1 MYDIIIIG
9 AGPGG
14 YIAAERAG
22 KLGKSVLLIEKE
34 QLGGVCLNRGCIP
47 TKTLLNSSKLYKQ
60 ASSSGSYGVH
70 AKDVSFNWKEILAW
84 KTEVIETQR
93 KGISF
98 LMKENGVEVLKGTAE
113 LLEGKK
119 VLVDGDIYEG
129 ENIIISTGSSN
140 IIPPVSGA
148 DGSNVVTSRE
158 ILDLEKLPASLAV
171 IGGGVIGM
179 EFASLFSNLGIKVDV
194 IEMMDEILP
203 MMDKDHAKLMRRGMK
218 GVKFH
223 LSSRL
228 EKIEGSKLT
237 FSLKGKEESLDAD
250 LVLMAVGRRSNLSG
264 LEKAG
269 LDIKNGKLLIDEQMK
284 TNLPG
289 VYAVGDVTGLSMLAH
304 SASRMGEVAVNTICG
319 IRDKMRYNAV
329 PWAIYTSPEAA
340 GCGITEAEAV
350 SVGRHV
356 KTASVIMRQNGR
368 FLAENG
374 KKAVGSCKVVIDAET
389 EVLLGVHLIGGISS
403 ELVAGAA
410 AMIES
415 ELRVNEIKEII
426 FPHPSLSEV
435 IRDAVWAIEKA
446 GRKQASCSP
455 MQPKE

>member
-14 YIAAERAG
+14 YVAAERAG

-60 ASSSGSYGVH
+60 ASGPANFGVH
-70 AKDVSFNWKEILAW
+70 TKGASFNWKEAMAW
-84 KTEVIETQR
+84 KTEVVETQR
-93 KGISF
+93 KGVSF
-98 LMKENGVEVLKGTAE
+98 LMKENGVEVLKGAAE

-119 VLVDGDIYEG
+119 VFVDGKLYEG
-129 ENIIISTGSSN
+129 ENIIISTGSFDF
-140 IIPPVSGA
+140 IPPIPGTDGA
-148 DGSNVVTSRE
+148 IAVTSRE
-158 ILDLEKLPASLAV
+158 ILELTDLPKSLAV

-194 IEMMDEILP
+194 IEMMDEIIP
-203 MMDKDHAKLMRRGMK
+203 MMDKGHARVMRREMK
-218 GVKFH
+218 GIDFH
-223 LSSRL
+223 LSSQL
-228 EKIEGSKLT
+228 LKIEDKKLT
-237 FSLKGKEESLDAD
+237 YLFNGSEESLEAE
-250 LVLMAVGRRSNLSG
+250 LILMAVGRRPNTSG

-269 LDIKNGKLLIDEQMK
+269 LDIYKGRVVVNERMQ

-304 SASRMGEVAVNTICG
+304 SASRMGEVAVNNICG
-319 IRDKMRYNAV
+319 IRDRMRYNAI
-329 PWAIYTSPEAA
+329 PWAVYTSPEAA
-340 GCGITEAEAV
+340 GCGLTEAEAV
-350 SVGRHV
+350 SRGREV
-356 KTASVIMRQNGR
+356 KTASVLMKHNGR
-368 FLAENG
+368 FLAEHG
-374 KKAVGSCKVVIDAET
+374 KTSVGSCKIVVDAET
-389 EVLLGVHLIGGISS
+389 KILLGVHLIGGISS
-403 ELVAGAA
+403 ELAAGAA

-435 IRDAVWAIEKA
+435 IRDAVWAIE
-446 GRKQASCSP
+446 
-455 MQPKE
+455 EE

>member
-14 YIAAERAG
+14 YVAAERAG
-22 KLGKSVLLIEKE
+22 KSGKSVLLIEKD
-34 QLGGVCLNRGCIP
+34 QLGGVCLNHGCIP

-60 ASSSGSYGVH
+60 AIASGSYGIH
-70 AKDVSFNWKEILAW
+70 AKDVSFDWNEIQDW

-93 KGISF
+93 KGVAF
-98 LMKENGVEVLKGTAE
+98 LMKENGVEVLNGSAE
-113 LLEGKK
+113 LLEGQK
-119 VLVDGDIYEG
+119 VLVDGEIFEA

-140 IIPPVSGA
+140 FVPPISGA
-148 DGSNVVTSRE
+148 DGSIVVTSRE
-158 ILDLEKLPASLAV
+158 ILNLEKLPDTLAV

-179 EFASLFSNLGIKVDV
+179 EFASLFSNFGIKVDV

-203 MMDKDHAKLMRRGMK
+203 MMDRDHAKLMRRGMK

-228 EKIEGSKLT
+228 EKIEGNKLT
-237 FSLKGKEESLDAD
+237 FSSKSKELSLDAD
-250 LVLMAVGRRSNLSG
+250 LILMAVGRRSNTAG
-264 LEKAG
+264 LENAG
-269 LDIKNGKLLIDEQMK
+269 LDIKNGKILVDERMK

-304 SASRMGEVAVNTICG
+304 SASRMGEVAVNNICG
-319 IRDKMRYNAV
+319 IRDRMRYNAV
-329 PWAIYTSPEAA
+329 PWAVYTSPEAA
-340 GCGITEAEAV
+340 GCGLTEAEAV
-350 SVGRHV
+350 SKGLEV
-356 KTASVIMRQNGR
+356 KTGSVLMRQNGR

-374 KKAVGSCKVVIDAET
+374 KKAVGSCKVVVDAVT

-403 ELVAGAA
+403 ELVAAAA

-435 IRDAVWAIEKA
+435 IRDAVWATS
-446 GRKQASCSP
+446 R
-455 MQPKE
+455 

>member
-14 YIAAERAG
+14 YVAAERAG
-22 KLGKSVLLIEKE
+22 KLGKSVLLVEKG

-60 ASSSGSYGVH
+60 VSGSSQFGVH
-70 AKDVSFNWKEILAW
+70 TEGVSFNWKEAMAW
-84 KTEVIETQR
+84 KTEVVGIQR
-93 KGISF
+93 KGVSF
-98 LMKENGVEVLKGTAE
+98 LMKENEVEVLTGKAA
-113 LLEGKK
+113 LLEGRQ
-119 VLVDGDIYEG
+119 VSVDDKIYEG
-129 ENIIISTGSSN
+129 ENIIISTGSSDF
-140 IIPPVSGA
+140 IPPIP
-148 DGSNVVTSRE
+148 GSDSPSVVTSRE
-158 ILDLEKLPASLAV
+158 ILELEELPGSLAV

-203 MMDKDHAKLMRRGMK
+203 LMDRDHARLMRREMK
-218 GVKFH
+218 GIDFH

-228 EKIEGSKLT
+228 LKIEDKKLT
-237 FSLKGKEESLDAD
+237 YLFNGSEESLEAE
-250 LVLMAVGRRSNLSG
+250 LILMAVGRHPNISG

-269 LDIKNGKLLIDEQMK
+269 LDIDKGRVVVNERMQ

-304 SASRMGEVAVNTICG
+304 SASRMGEVAVDTICG
-319 IRDKMRYNAV
+319 IRDRMRYNAI
-329 PWAIYTSPEAA
+329 PWAVYTSPEVA
-340 GCGITEAEAV
+340 GCGLTEAEAV
-350 SVGRHV
+350 SRGHKV
-356 KTASVIMRQNGR
+356 KTASVLMKHNGR
-368 FLAENG
+368 FLAEHG
-374 KKAVGSCKVVIDAET
+374 KTAAGSCKVVVDAET

-410 AMIES
+410 VMIES

-435 IRDAVWAIEKA
+435 IRDAVCAI
-446 GRKQASCSP
+446 G
-455 MQPKE
+455 KE